1 MRKAHVLTLVV
12 LAALIVFGAGAALAR
27 QATTVTLM
35 GWSSSQAEDAALAAQ
50 VAAFE
55 EANPDI
61 DVEVNLVPD
70 YDTTLQTTFAS
81 GAPPDVFYI
90 DSSKLADL
98 VEAGV
103 VDIGGDK
110 IENPEGFYES
120 LVNVFTY
127 NGEFVCPPKDFS
139 TLTLQY
145 NKDMFDAAGLEY
157 PTDDWTWDDLR
168 AAAEALTGTNE
179 EGQQVLGLILNP
191 NLERWLPFLYQA
203 GGSVLNDDW
212 TEVTLDS
219 EEARVALDFYAGI
232 VQDGFGGT
240 ASAVDA
246 GWAGEA
252 FGLGRAA
259 MIMEGNW
266 VIQALVDQFPDIN
279 WGAVQLPG
287 YPGGGEASMAF
298 TVCYGVAAD
307 SDNQDA
313 AWQLTNFLTGEE
325 GGQLVAEAGFGPMPP
340 RTALAETWLA
350 ARGEEIGQP
359 FVDAAEVAHPW
370 RFPVGFGDAT
380 DTFNAAIQL
389 AFEGQ
394 ATADDV
400 IFETAAAAE
409 EVLAR

>member
-1 MRKAHVLTLVV
+1 MRKVHVLTLVV
-12 LAALIVFGAGAALAR
+12 LAALVVSGAGAALAR
-27 QATTVTLM
+27 QETTLTLM
-35 GWSSSQAEDAALAAQ
+35 GWSSSTAEDAALAAQ
-50 VAAFE
+50 VAGFE
-55 EANPDI
+55 EAYPDI
-61 DVEVNLVPD
+61 SVDVNLVPD

-81 GAPPDVFYI
+81 GDPPDVFYI
-90 DSSKLADL
+90 DSSRLADL

-110 IENPEGFYES
+110 IENPDGFYES

-127 NGEFVCPPKDFS
+127 NDEFVCPPKDFS

-179 EGQQVLGLILNP
+179 EGQEVLGLILNP

-203 GGSVLNDDW
+203 GGSVLSEDW
-212 TEVTLDS
+212 SEVTLDS
-219 EEARVALDFYAGI
+219 DEAREALDFYAGLA
-232 VQDGFGGT
+232 QDGYGGT

-259 MIMEGNW
+259 MTMEGNW
-266 VIQALVDQFPDIN
+266 VIQALVEQFPDIN
-279 WGAVQLPG
+279 WGAVQLPAH
-287 YPGGGEASMAF
+287 PDGGEATMTF
-298 TVCYGVAAD
+298 TVCFAVAAN
-307 SDNQDA
+307 SDNQEE
-313 AWQLTNFLTGEE
+313 AWMLANYLTGEE
-325 GGQLVAEAGFGPMPP
+325 GGRLVAEEGFGPMPP
-340 RTALAETWLA
+340 RTALADVWLE

-359 FVDAAEVAHPW
+359 FVDAAETAYPW

-394 ATADDV
+394 AMADDV

>member
-1 MRKAHVLTLVV
+1 MRKVHVLTLVV
-12 LAALIVFGAGAALAR
+12 LATLVVSGAGAALAR
-27 QATTVTLM
+27 QETTLTLM
-35 GWSSSQAEDAALAAQ
+35 GWSSSQAEDAALAEQ
-50 VAAFE
+50 IAAFE

-61 DVEVNLVPD
+61 SVDVNLVPD

-81 GAPPDVFYI
+81 GDPPDVFYI
-90 DSSKLADL
+90 DSSRLADL

-110 IENPEGFYES
+110 IQNAEGFYES

-127 NGEFVCPPKDFS
+127 NDEFVCPPKDFS

-179 EGQQVLGLILNP
+179 AGQQVLGLVINP
-191 NLERWLPFLYQA
+191 ELARWLPFLYQA
-203 GGSVLNDDW
+203 GGSVLSEDW

-219 EEARVALDFYAGI
+219 DEAREAFDFYAGMA
-232 VQDGFGGT
+232 QDGIAGT

-259 MIMEGNW
+259 MTMEGNW
-266 VIQALVDQFPDIN
+266 VITALIEQFPDIN
-279 WGAVQLPG
+279 WGVAQLPAH
-287 YPGGGEASMAF
+287 PDGGEATMAF

-307 SDNQDA
+307 SDNQEA
-313 AWQLTNFLTGEE
+313 AWTLANFLTGEE

-340 RTALAETWLA
+340 RTALADTWLQ
-350 ARGEEIGQP
+350 ARGEEIGQA
-359 FVDAAEVAHPW
+359 FLDAAEVAYPW
-370 RFPVGFGDAT
+370 SFPVGFGDAI
-380 DTFNAAIQL
+380 DTFNAGMQL

-394 ATADDV
+394 TTADDV
-400 IFETAAAAE
+400 IFETTAAAE

>member
-1 MRKAHVLTLVV
+1 MRKVHVVTLLA
-12 LAALIVFGAGAALAR
+12 LAALVVSGAGAALAR
-27 QATTVTLM
+27 QQTTLTLM
-35 GWSSSQAEDAALAAQ
+35 GWSSSQAEDAALAQQ

-55 EANPDI
+55 EAYPDI
-61 DVEVNLVPD
+61 AVDVNLVPD

-81 GAPPDVFYI
+81 GDPPDVFYI
-90 DSSKLADL
+90 DSSRLPDL

-110 IENPEGFYES
+110 IQDPEGFYES

-127 NGEFVCPPKDFS
+127 NDEFVCPPKDFS

-179 EGQQVLGLILNP
+179 EGQQVLGLVMNP
-191 NLERWLPFLYQA
+191 ELARWLPFLYQA
-203 GGSVLNDDW
+203 GGSVLNEDW

-219 EEARVALDFYAGI
+219 EEAREAFDFYVGLA
-232 VQDGFGGT
+232 QDGFAGT
-240 ASAVDA
+240 ASDVDA

-259 MIMEGNW
+259 MTMEGNW
-266 VIQALVDQFPDIN
+266 VITALLEQYPDIN
-279 WGAVQLPG
+279 WGVVQLPAH
-287 YPGGGEASMAF
+287 PDGGEATMAF
-298 TVCYGVAAD
+298 TVCYGVAAN
-307 SDNQDA
+307 SNNPEE
-313 AWQLTNFLTGEE
+313 AWTLVNYLTGEE

-340 RTALAETWLA
+340 REALADAWLA
-350 ARGEEIGQP
+350 ARGEEFQP
-359 FVDAAEVAHPW
+359 FLDAAEFAYPW
-370 RFPVGFGDAT
+370 SFPVGFGDAI
-380 DTFNAAIQL
+380 DAFNAGMQL
-389 AFEGQ
+389 ALKGQ

-400 IFETAAAAE
+400 IFETAAVAE

>member
-1 MRKAHVLTLVV
+1 MRKVHVVTLLA
-12 LAALIVFGAGAALAR
+12 LAALVVSGAGAALAR
-27 QATTVTLM
+27 QETTLTLM
-35 GWSSSQAEDAALAAQ
+35 GWSSSQAEDAALAQQ

-55 EANPDI
+55 EAYPDI
-61 DVEVNLVPD
+61 AVDVNLVPD

-81 GAPPDVFYI
+81 GDPPDVFYI
-90 DSSKLADL
+90 DSSRLPDL

-110 IENPEGFYES
+110 IQDPEGFYES

-127 NGEFVCPPKDFS
+127 NDEFVCPPKDFS

-179 EGQQVLGLILNP
+179 EGQQVLGLVMNP
-191 NLERWLPFLYQA
+191 ELARWLPFLYQA
-203 GGSVLNDDW
+203 GGSVLNEDW

-219 EEARVALDFYAGI
+219 EEAREAFDFYVGLA
-232 VQDGFGGT
+232 QDGFAGT
-240 ASAVDA
+240 ASDVDA

-259 MIMEGNW
+259 MTMEGNW
-266 VIQALVDQFPDIN
+266 VITALLEQYPGIN
-279 WGAVQLPG
+279 WGVVQLPAH
-287 YPGGGEASMAF
+287 PNGGEATMAF
-298 TVCYGVAAD
+298 TVCYGVAAN
-307 SDNQDA
+307 SNNPEE
-313 AWQLTNFLTGEE
+313 AWTLVNYLTGEE

-340 RTALAETWLA
+340 REALADAWLA
-350 ARGEEIGQP
+350 ARGEEFQP
-359 FVDAAEVAHPW
+359 FLDAAEFAYPW
-370 RFPVGFGDAT
+370 SFPVGFGDAI
-380 DTFNAAIQL
+380 DAFNAGMQL
-389 AFEGQ
+389 AFQGQ

-400 IFETAAAAE
+400 IFETAAVAE

>member
-1 MRKAHVLTLVV
+1 MRKVHVLTLVV
-12 LAALIVFGAGAALAR
+12 LATLVVSGAGAALAR
-27 QATTVTLM
+27 QETTLTLM
-35 GWSSSQAEDAALAAQ
+35 GWSSSTAEDAALTEQ
-50 VAAFE
+50 IAAFE

-61 DVEVNLVPD
+61 SVDVNLVPD

-81 GAPPDVFYI
+81 GNPPDVFYI
-90 DSSKLADL
+90 DSSRLADL

-110 IENPEGFYES
+110 IQNPEGFYES

-127 NGEFVCPPKDFS
+127 NDEFVCPPKDFS

-203 GGSVLNDDW
+203 GGSVLNEDW

-219 EEARVALDFYAGI
+219 DEAREALDFYVGL
-232 VQDGFGGT
+232 VQDGYAGT
-240 ASAVDA
+240 ASDVDA

-266 VIQALVDQFPDIN
+266 VITALIEQFPDIT
-279 WGAVQLPG
+279 WGVAQLPAH
-287 YPGGGEASMAF
+287 PDGGEATMTF

-307 SDNQDA
+307 SDNQEA
-313 AWQLTNFLTGEE
+313 AWTLANFLTGEE

-340 RTALAETWLA
+340 RTTLADAWLA

-359 FVDAAEVAHPW
+359 FVDAAEVAYPW
-370 RFPVGFGDAT
+370 RFPVGFGDAI

>member
-1 MRKAHVLTLVV
+1 MRKHHVLTVVV
-12 LAALIVFGAGAALAR
+12 LIVLVAMGASAALAR
-27 QATTVTLM
+27 QDTTLTLM
-35 GWSSSQAEDAALAAQ
+35 GWSSSQAEDAALAEQ
-50 VAAFE
+50 IAAFE
-55 EANPDI
+55 EANPGITVD
-61 DVEVNLVPD
+61 VNLVPD

-81 GAPPDVFYI
+81 GDPPDVFYI

-157 PTDDWTWDDLR
+157 PTDDWTWDDLQ

-179 EGQQVLGLILNP
+179 AGQEVLGLILNP

-203 GGSVLNDDW
+203 GGSVLNEDW
-212 TEVTLDS
+212 SEVTVDT
-219 EEARVALDFYAGI
+219 EEAREALDFYTGL
-232 VQDGFGGT
+232 VQDGYAGT

-252 FGLGRAA
+252 FGMGRAA

-266 VIQALVDQFPDIN
+266 VINTLLDQFPDIN
-279 WGAVQLPG
+279 WGVVQLPG
-287 YPGGGEASMAF
+287 HPDGGEATMTF

-307 SDNQDA
+307 SENQEA
-313 AWQLTNFLTGEE
+313 AWTLVNYLTGEA

-340 RTALAETWLA
+340 RTALAEPWLA

-359 FVDAAEVAHPW
+359 FVDAAETAHPW
-370 RFPVGFGDAT
+370 SFPVGFGDAI
-380 DTFNAAIQL
+380 DTFNASIQL

-400 IFETAAAAE
+400 IFEMGAAAE

>member
-1 MRKAHVLTLVV
+1 MRKYHVLTVVV
-12 LAALIVFGAGAALAR
+12 LAALVVGGAGAALAR

-35 GWSSSQAEDAALAAQ
+35 GWSSSQAEDAALAEQ
-50 VAAFE
+50 IAAFE

-90 DSSKLADL
+90 DSLRLPDL

-110 IENPEGFYES
+110 IENPEGIYPS
-120 LVNVFTY
+120 LVDIFTY
-127 NGEFVCPPKDFS
+127 NDEFVCPPKDFS

-145 NKDMFDAAGLEY
+145 NKDMFDAAGLDY
-157 PTDDWTWDDLR
+157 PTDDWTWDDLS

-179 EGQQVLGLILNP
+179 EGQQVLGLVIGA
-191 NLERWLPFLYQA
+191 EAARWLPFLYQA
-203 GGSVLNDDW
+203 GGSVLNEDW
-212 TEVTLDS
+212 SEVTFDS
-219 EEARVALDFYAGI
+219 EEAREAFDFLTGLA
-232 VQDGFGGT
+232 QEGFAGT
-240 ASAVDA
+240 ASQVDA
-246 GWAGEA
+246 GWPGEA
-252 FGLGRAA
+252 FGMGRAA
-259 MIMEGNW
+259 MTIEGNW
-266 VIQALVDQFPDIN
+266 IIQFLADQFPDIN
-279 WGAVQLPG
+279 WGAVQLPAH
-287 YPGGGEASMAF
+287 PDGGEATMAF

-307 SDNQDA
+307 SDNKDA
-313 AWQLTNFLTGEE
+313 AWQLVNFLTGEE
-325 GGQLVAEAGFGPMPP
+325 GGQIVAEAGFGPMPP
-340 RTALAETWLA
+340 RMALAETWLA

-359 FVDAAEVAHPW
+359 FVNAAEVAYPW
-370 RFPVGFGDAT
+370 SFPVGFGDVL
-380 DTFNAAIQL
+380 DTFNAGMQL
-389 AFEGQ
+389 AFQGQ

>member
-1 MRKAHVLTLVV
+1 MRKYHVLTVVV
-12 LAALIVFGAGAALAR
+12 LAALVAGGAGAALAR
-27 QATTVTLM
+27 QATTLTLM
-35 GWSSSQAEDAALAAQ
+35 GWSSSQAEDAALAEQ
-50 VAAFE
+50 IAAFE
-55 EANPDI
+55 EAYPDI
-61 DVEVNLVPD
+61 TVNVNLVPD

-81 GAPPDVFYI
+81 GDPPDVFYI
-90 DSSKLADL
+90 DSLRLPDL

-145 NKDMFDAAGLEY
+145 NKGMFDAAGLEY

-168 AAAEALTGTNE
+168 AAAEALTGTNA
-179 EGQQVLGLILNP
+179 EGQQVLGIVMNP
-191 NLERWLPFLYQA
+191 ELARWLPFLYQA

-219 EEARVALDFYAGI
+219 DEAREAFNFYVGLA
-232 VQDGFGGT
+232 QDGFAGA
-240 ASAVDA
+240 ASDVDA

-259 MIMEGNW
+259 MTIEGNW
-266 VIQALVDQFPDIN
+266 IIQALIDQFPDID
-279 WGAVQLPG
+279 WGAVQLPAH
-287 YPGGGEASMAF
+287 PGGGEATMTF
-298 TVCYGVAAD
+298 TVCYGVAAG

-313 AWQLTNFLTGEE
+313 AWQLANFLTGEA
-325 GGQLVAEAGFGPMPP
+325 GGQIVAEAGFGPMPP
-340 RTALAETWLA
+340 RTALADTWLA
-350 ARGEEIGQP
+350 ARGEIGQA
-359 FVDAAEVAHPW
+359 FLDAAEVAHPW
-370 RFPVGFGDAT
+370 SFPVGFGDAM
-380 DTFNAAIQL
+380 DTFNAGMQL
-389 AFEGQ
+389 AFAGQ
-394 ATADDV
+394 ATANDV

>member
-1 MRKAHVLTLVV
+1 MALV
-12 LAALIVFGAGAALAR
+12 AGGAGAALAR
-27 QATTVTLM
+27 QETTLTLM

-50 VAAFE
+50 IDAFQ

-61 DVEVNLVPD
+61 AVDVNLVPD

-81 GAPPDVFYI
+81 GEPPDVFYI
-90 DSSKLADL
+90 DSVRLADL

-127 NGEFVCPPKDFS
+127 NDEFVCPPKDFS

-179 EGQQVLGLILNP
+179 EGQEVLGLILNP

-203 GGSVLNDDW
+203 GGSVLSEDW
-212 TEVTLDS
+212 SEVTLDS
-219 EEARVALDFYAGI
+219 DEARAALDFYTGL
-232 VQDGFGGT
+232 VQDGFAGT

-252 FGLGRAA
+252 FGMGRAA

-266 VIQALVDQFPDIN
+266 VITALVEQFPDIN
-279 WGAVQLPG
+279 WGVAQLPAH
-287 YPGGGEASMAF
+287 PEGGEATMTF

-307 SDNQDA
+307 SDNPDE
-313 AWQLTNFLTGEE
+313 AWQLVNFLTGEE

-340 RTALAETWLA
+340 RTALADTWLE
-350 ARGEEIGQP
+350 ARGEEIGQA
-359 FVDAAEVAHPW
+359 FVDAAEVAYPW

-380 DTFNAAIQL
+380 DTFNASLQL

-394 ATADDV
+394 ATADD
-400 IFETAAAAE
+400 ILFEAAAAAE